1 MIELS
6 WLNDSRD
13 LMYNLKTIVNNIL
26 YRKFARRVD
35 FRYSYHSSLKK
46 TKVTVCGDGYVKFQ
60 QVKFKPKL

>member
-35 FRYSYHSSLKK
+35 FRYSYHCSLKK